1 MPNKKI
7 PITDM
12 ELHPMQLMGTGMGG
26 GGAFIPSIHENDA
39 IITVVI
45 IKINPLL
52 EITHV
57 TVIIKEIVE
66 GDRKFENGF

>member
-39 IITVVI
+39 IITV
-45 IKINPLL
+45 
-52 EITHV
+52 
-57 TVIIKEIVE
+57 
-66 GDRKFENGF
+66 